1 MDLQEAARRLR
12 DTPLDPSIGLAL
24 ASRSIRD
31 NPIKTILD
39 ELCKLREEPAVV
51 TRQKRRKT
59 DKRTVVKRTRL
70 SKKERRQLLGRPED
84 STLKAQY
91 YHLRREVLRRW
102 KKQVRL
108 SLPLTTS
115 WEWNLSLHEW
125 VNMWGSCPAVEVG
138 LNTYKPAWLV
148 RGRKADKDVQLK
160 RIDTSKPWRRDN
172 LLIAR
177 GKLILYTPSSSP
189 TDVEQ
194 KGKVILYAP
203 YDSSDSVE

>member
-12 DTPLDPSIGLAL
+12 DTPL
-24 ASRSIRD
+24 
-31 NPIKTILD
+31 KTILD
-39 ELCKLREEPAVV
+39 ELCKLREAPAVV
-51 TRQKRRKT
+51 AQRKRRKT

-160 RIDTSKPWRRDN
+160 RIDASKPWRRDN
-172 LLIAR
+172 LLIV
-177 GKLILYTPSSSP
+177 L
-189 TDVEQ
+189 
-194 KGKVILYAP
+194 GKVTLYAP
-203 YDSSDSVE
+203 YDSSDSAE